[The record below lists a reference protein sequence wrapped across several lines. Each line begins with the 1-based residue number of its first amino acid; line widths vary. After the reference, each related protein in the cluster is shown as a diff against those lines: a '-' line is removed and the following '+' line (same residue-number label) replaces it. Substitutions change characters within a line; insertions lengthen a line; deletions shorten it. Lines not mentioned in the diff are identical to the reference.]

1 MDFAVPRAGLPAPRL
16 GSMMNPSPRIGS
28 IFKRQEAQQPQQ
40 QGGTSAGPGDRVIV
54 VQVSNQDNALAFF
67 PDSVQA
73 PVGSFVQ
80 FQFHPN
86 NHSVVESTF
95 DAPCQPINS
104 KDAFFSGFMPT
115 SVATGNSILAFTIKI
130 TDDRPRWFY
139 CSQGKHCQKG
149 MVGAI
154 NPPPSGEK
162 TVDAFK
168 ALAAK
173 QPENMTPPPTA
184 AAEQAARGM
193 AARSRVALAGLALA
207 VGASQVLGLPQMAY
221 RASIPSPSMDVDED
235 PQWLDAATSNAECV
249 PHFSHEPADSRA
261 AMAVMALA
269 PRALFKFGMDMPHGS
284 NATDLTGTQ
293 DDRANPASPSLSHSP
308 TWPILSSS
316 ENQNLPHEVYQLI
329 CSQLSM
335 EDVKALRLTCKEVNF
350 FIAPILFETT
360 VVPYHMAILERVCPW
375 SGTVSRKGKE
385 RRVDADIFGKYG
397 NSIKNFGIRFEL
409 PAAILAAPPEKHLL
423 EPRETYWG
431 HYDWPA
437 PFYLRFDHLK
447 DLEGEV
453 DEGFG
458 VREAFSKIRKVE
470 ELAISVDNSLGWL
483 VGPDKSIQDMVLNE
497 KEGIVK
503 HKFETP
509 SRKSMAQRKF
519 WKLIESHY
527 PHLASLHRSDL
538 WCSSLHLV
546 ESGYSVC
553 CADSSSELPYFSR
566 QLLWEAIGND
576 MLGKRMP
583 ELNSGFLVVS
593 QNTGESER
601 ISNHPICPNR
611 LSTRQIELLLENWW
625 IQHAFLTSYIVSVID
640 ILPPSAQVHT
650 LNIARLPADFLQL
663 FCRADFW
670 ASLPNLRTLKI
681 FVAGQFREVH
691 LNDFGEAT
699 SSYVKP
705 SRAVPIFLHLLK
717 EYISPLPNVTQ
728 LSFGWAS
735 GGEHEKGLYGRNVH
749 LLPAPFM
756 SEVPSLQGLG
766 RWITFDSVVTFP
778 HVEDLH
784 IKNCWATAEAI
795 VDLARFNVKHRLRR
809 LTLESVSLLGH
820 RAPPTPFALPPAP
833 AAAAAAAANANA
845 NAQVQL
851 LVAHGVPNANAH
863 LPARNVP
870 RLLSPPMPDQQIGN
884 MPPGGVPG
892 PQAQVVAPATWMG
905 MQLPPPPAPL
915 PFTGVGQG
923 TWTWVL
929 DIISPSK
936 HLPRPGDSLQWRQDL
951 SLEQLNVI
959 SSGYCFL
966 YNYPWRYED
975 LDPSFKRP
983 YNQTHLARKQ
993 EEYVKQRTEALEP
1006 LMMPVFDPGLA
1017 EIVQVLPAP
1026 ERDVL
1031 ETVFQ
1036 ASMGWDDARAAE
1048 AACFDHRCEGGTGR
1062 FSVALYRGDN
1072 AEPESP
1078 GASGNGVGS

>member
-1 MDFAVPRAGLPAPRL
+1 
-16 GSMMNPSPRIGS
+16 
-28 IFKRQEAQQPQQ
+28 
-40 QGGTSAGPGDRVIV
+40 
-54 VQVSNQDNALAFF
+54 
-67 PDSVQA
+67 
-73 PVGSFVQ
+73 
-80 FQFHPN
+80 
-86 NHSVVESTF
+86 
-95 DAPCQPINS
+95 
-104 KDAFFSGFMPT
+104 
-115 SVATGNSILAFTIKI
+115 
-130 TDDRPRWFY
+130 
-139 CSQGKHCQKG
+139 
-149 MVGAI
+149 
-154 NPPPSGEK
+154 
-162 TVDAFK
+162 
-168 ALAAK
+168 
-173 QPENMTPPPTA
+173 
-184 AAEQAARGM
+184 
-193 AARSRVALAGLALA
+193 
-207 VGASQVLGLPQMAY
+207 
-221 RASIPSPSMDVDED
+221 
-235 PQWLDAATSNAECV
+235 
-249 PHFSHEPADSRA
+249 
-261 AMAVMALA
+261 
-269 PRALFKFGMDMPHGS
+269 
-284 NATDLTGTQ
+284 
-293 DDRANPASPSLSHSP
+293 SP

-546 ESGYSVC
+546 
-553 CADSSSELPYFSR
+553 D
-566 QLLWEAIGND
+566 
-576 MLGKRMP
+576 
-583 ELNSGFLVVS
+583 
-593 QNTGESER
+593 
-601 ISNHPICPNR
+601 NHPICPNR

-820 RAPPTPFALPPAP
+820 
-833 AAAAAAAANANA
+833 
-845 NAQVQL
+845 
-851 LVAHGVPNANAH
+851 
-863 LPARNVP
+863 
-870 RLLSPPMPDQQIGN
+870 
-884 MPPGGVPG
+884 
-892 PQAQVVAPATWMG
+892 
-905 MQLPPPPAPL
+905 
-915 PFTGVGQG
+915 
-923 TWTWVL
+923 
-929 DIISPSK
+929 
-936 HLPRPGDSLQWRQDL
+936 
-951 SLEQLNVI
+951 
-959 SSGYCFL
+959 
-966 YNYPWRYED
+966 
-975 LDPSFKRP
+975 
-983 YNQTHLARKQ
+983 
-993 EEYVKQRTEALEP
+993 
-1006 LMMPVFDPGLA
+1006 
-1017 EIVQVLPAP
+1017 
-1026 ERDVL
+1026 
-1031 ETVFQ
+1031 
-1036 ASMGWDDARAAE
+1036 
-1048 AACFDHRCEGGTGR
+1048 
-1062 FSVALYRGDN
+1062 
-1072 AEPESP
+1072 
-1078 GASGNGVGS
+1078 